1 MKALLTALSLL
12 LTLTA
17 CRGPHYKIQ
26 LRDGRE
32 IISATKPDFQTKTGY
47 YRYVNIQGKDA
58 LVLREEVLLIEEQ

>member
-1 MKALLTALSLL
+1 MKAHLILLSLL
-12 LTLTA
+12 LILPA

-32 IISATKPDFQTKTGY
+32 IIAVSQPEFQTKTGY